1 MSKIEK
7 ISIVHSVSR
16 KYETALEACLKT
28 SSDCNVE
35 VVNVLSINTDS
46 LSEKIS
52 ETNSDLVLVIGGD
65 GTMISTI
72 RNLLNL
78 KIPFLGINIGRL
90 GFLTD
95 IDLESI
101 EQELPKIFSGKSVPE
116 QRPLLEVTLS
126 SQDKKI
132 AVNEVVFHS
141 GKIAEMMSF
150 SIYLGDKLISNHKS
164 DGVIVSS
171 ATGSTG
177 YCFSGGGPIIHPT
190 LSVFAIMPM
199 FSQSSASNPLVI
211 PSQEELTIKLANKN
225 NASIVID
232 GYTDE
237 EIKENLEI
245 RISQKDLSYE
255 LIHPLNYDYFE
266 ACRTKL
272 SWGNPLV
279 LSLIHI

>member
-1 MSKIEK
+1 MTKISKIT
-7 ISIVHSVSR
+7 IVHTVSR
-16 KYETALEACLKT
+16 KFEEALDKCQQACQDY
-28 SSDCNVE
+28 SVE
-35 VVNVLSINTDS
+35 VLDVLSI
-46 LSEKIS
+46 
-52 ETNSDLVLVIGGD
+52 SDLNLAKEIDKNSQLILVIGGD
-65 GTMISTI
+65 GTIISTI
-72 RNLLNL
+72 RKLLIL
-78 KIPFLGINIGRL
+78 EIPFLGINIGKL

-95 IDLESI
+95 INLESI
-101 EQELPKIFSGKSVPE
+101 SEELPKIFNAEYVREK
-116 QRPLLEVTLS
+116 RPLLEVLLS
-126 SQDKKI
+126 KNEKKI

-141 GKIAEMMSF
+141 GKVAQMMSF
-150 SIYLGDKLISNHKS
+150 SIYLGNKLVSNHKS

-190 LSVFAIMPM
+190 LPVFAIMPM
-199 FSQSSASNPLVI
+199 FSQSASSNPMIV
-211 PSQEELTIKLANKN
+211 PSNDELMIKLASKN

-237 EIKENLEI
+237 EIEENLKI
-245 RISQKDLSYE
+245 IISQKDLSYE

-279 LSLIHI
+279 NIHD

>member
-1 MSKIEK
+1 MSKIK
-7 ISIVHSVSR
+7 RISIVHSVSR
-16 KYETALEACLKT
+16 KYEAALEACLKT
-28 SSDCNVE
+28 SNNCNVE
-35 VVNVLSINTDS
+35 VVNVLSINTNS

-52 ETNSDLVLVIGGD
+52 QTNSDLVLVIGGD

-279 LSLIHI
+279 NIHD

>member
-1 MSKIEK
+1 M
-7 ISIVHSVSR
+7 
-16 KYETALEACLKT
+16 
-28 SSDCNVE
+28 
-35 VVNVLSINTDS
+35 
-46 LSEKIS
+46 
-52 ETNSDLVLVIGGD
+52 
-65 GTMISTI
+65 
-72 RNLLNL
+72 
-78 KIPFLGINIGRL
+78 
-90 GFLTD
+90 
-95 IDLESI
+95 
-101 EQELPKIFSGKSVPE
+101 
-116 QRPLLEVTLS
+116 S

-237 EIKENLEI
+237 AV
-245 RISQKDLSYE
+245 SYTH
-255 LIHPLNYDYFE
+255 LTLTTIY
-266 ACRTKL
+266 
-272 SWGNPLV
+272 SV
-279 LSLIHI
+279 

>member
-35 VVNVLSINTDS
+35 VVNILSINTDS
-46 LSEKIS
+46 LSKKIS

-279 LSLIHI
+279 NIHD

>member
-1 MSKIEK
+1 MIEIK
-7 ISIVHSVSR
+7 NIVIIHSVKR
-16 KYETALEACLKT
+16 KYESALQTCLKT
-28 SSDCNVE
+28 CENSSVE
-35 VVNVLSINTDS
+35 VVNISSIDS
-46 LSEKIS
+46 KSIEKKIS
-52 ETNSDLVLVIGGD
+52 NSDIDLVLVIGGD
-65 GTMISTI
+65 GTIISAI
-72 RNLLNL
+72 RTLLNF
-78 KIPFLGINIGRL
+78 KIPFLGINIGKL

-101 EQELPKIFSGKSVPE
+101 EQELPKIFSGKFVSE
-116 QRPLLEVTLS
+116 RRPLLEVTLS
-126 SQDKKI
+126 NKDKKM

-141 GKIAEMMSF
+141 GKVAEMMSF

-211 PSQEELTIKLANKN
+211 PSQEELTIKMANKN

-237 EIKENLEI
+237 EIKENIEI
-245 RISQKDLSYE
+245 KISQKDLSYK

-279 LSLIHI
+279 NIHD

>member
-1 MSKIEK
+1 MTKISK

-16 KYETALEACLKT
+16 KFEAALETCTKT
-28 SSDCNVE
+28 CDECSVE
-35 VVNVLSINTDS
+35 VQGIFSINDKS
-46 LSEKIS
+46 LIEKIS
-52 ETNSDLVLVIGGD
+52 KIEPELVLVIGGD
-65 GTMISTI
+65 GTMISAI
-72 RNLLNL
+72 RNLLSLN
-78 KIPFLGINIGRL
+78 IPFLGINIGKL

-95 IDLESI
+95 INLESI
-101 EQELPKIFSGKSVPE
+101 ADELPKVIKGDYVRE
-116 QRPLLEVTLS
+116 QRPFLEVCLS
-126 SQDKKI
+126 NKNKKI
-132 AVNEVVFHS
+132 AINEVVFHS
-141 GKIAEMMSF
+141 GKVAEMMSF
-150 SIYLGDKLISNHKS
+150 SIYKGSKLVSNHKS

-199 FSQSSASNPLVI
+199 FSQSSASNPLIV
-211 PSQEELTIKLANKN
+211 PSNEDITIKLANKN

-245 RISQKDLSYE
+245 IISQKDLYYE
-255 LIHPLNYDYFE
+255 LIHPLKYDYFE

-279 LSLIHI
+279 NIHD

>member
-1 MSKIEK
+1 MIEIK
-7 ISIVHSVSR
+7 NIVIIHSVKR
-16 KYETALEACLKT
+16 KYESALQTCLKT
-28 SSDCNVE
+28 CENSSVE
-35 VVNVLSINTDS
+35 VVNISSIDS
-46 LSEKIS
+46 KSIEKKIS
-52 ETNSDLVLVIGGD
+52 NSDIDLVLVIGGD
-65 GTMISTI
+65 GTIISAI
-72 RNLLNL
+72 RTLLNF
-78 KIPFLGINIGRL
+78 KIPFLGINIGKL

-101 EQELPKIFSGKSVPE
+101 EQELPKIFSGKFVSE
-116 QRPLLEVTLS
+116 RRPLLEVTLS
-126 SQDKKI
+126 NKDKKM

-141 GKIAEMMSF
+141 GKVAEMMSF

-211 PSQEELTIKLANKN
+211 PSQEELTIKMTNKN

-237 EIKENLEI
+237 EIKENIEI
-245 RISQKDLSYE
+245 KISQKDLSYK

-279 LSLIHI
+279 NIHD

>member
-16 KYETALEACLKT
+16 KYEAALEACLKT
-28 SSDCNVE
+28 SNNCNVE

-237 EIKENLEI
+237 EIKEKLEI
-245 RISQKDLSYE
+245 RISQKDLSYQ

-279 LSLIHI
+279 NIHD

>member
-16 KYETALEACLKT
+16 KYEAALEACLKT
-28 SSDCNVE
+28 SNNCNVE

-46 LSEKIS
+46 LSKKIS

-279 LSLIHI
+279 NIHD

>member
-35 VVNVLSINTDS
+35 VVNILSINTDS
-46 LSEKIS
+46 LSKKIS

-95 IDLESI
+95 IDLGSI
-101 EQELPKIFSGKSVPE
+101 EQELPKIFSGNFVSE

-126 SQDKKI
+126 SNDKKI

-141 GKIAEMMSF
+141 GKVAEMMSF

-279 LSLIHI
+279 NIHD

>member
-1 MSKIEK
+1 
-7 ISIVHSVSR
+7 
-16 KYETALEACLKT
+16 
-28 SSDCNVE
+28 
-35 VVNVLSINTDS
+35 
-46 LSEKIS
+46 
-52 ETNSDLVLVIGGD
+52 
-65 GTMISTI
+65 MISTI

-101 EQELPKIFSGKSVPE
+101 EQELPKIFSGKSVSE

-211 PSQEELTIKLANKN
+211 PSQDELTIKLANKN

-279 LSLIHI
+279 NIHD

>member
-16 KYETALEACLKT
+16 KYEAALEACLKT
-28 SSDCNVE
+28 SKNCNVE
-35 VVNVLSINTDS
+35 VVKVLSINTDS
-46 LSEKIS
+46 LSEKIY

-232 GYTDE
+232 GYTDD

-279 LSLIHI
+279 NIHD

>member
-1 MSKIEK
+1 MAKISK

-16 KYETALEACLKT
+16 KFEKALDTCLKACED
-28 SSDCNVE
+28 SSIE
-35 VVNVLSINTDS
+35 VLDVLSISASNLVKGIDRDS
-46 LSEKIS
+46 E
-52 ETNSDLVLVIGGD
+52 LVLVIGGD
-65 GTMISTI
+65 GTIISTI
-72 RNLLNL
+72 RKLLIL
-78 KIPFLGINIGRL
+78 EIPFLGINIGKL

-95 IDLESI
+95 INLESI
-101 EQELPKIFSGKSVPE
+101 SEELPRIFNGEYVGEK
-116 QRPLLEVTLS
+116 RPLLEVSLS
-126 SQDKKI
+126 TKDKEI
-132 AVNEVVFHS
+132 AVNEIVFHS
-141 GKIAEMMSF
+141 GKVAQMMSF
-150 SIYLGDKLISNHKS
+150 SIFLGNKLVSNHKS

-190 LSVFAIMPM
+190 LPVFVIMPM
-199 FSQSSASNPLVI
+199 FSQSASSNPMIV
-211 PSQEELTIKLANKN
+211 PSNEKLSIKLANKN

-245 RISQKDLSYE
+245 TISQQDLSYE

-279 LSLIHI
+279 NIHD

>member
-1 MSKIEK
+1 MIEIK
-7 ISIVHSVSR
+7 NIVIIHSVKR
-16 KYETALEACLKT
+16 KYESALQTCLKT
-28 SSDCNVE
+28 CENSSVE
-35 VVNVLSINTDS
+35 VVNISSIDS
-46 LSEKIS
+46 KSIEKKIS
-52 ETNSDLVLVIGGD
+52 NSDIDLVLVIGGD
-65 GTMISTI
+65 GTIISAI
-72 RNLLNL
+72 RTLLNF
-78 KIPFLGINIGRL
+78 KIPFLGINIGKL

-101 EQELPKIFSGKSVPE
+101 EQELPKIFSGKFVSE

-126 SQDKKI
+126 NKDKKM

-141 GKIAEMMSF
+141 GKVAEMMSF

-211 PSQEELTIKLANKN
+211 PSQEELTIKMANKN

-237 EIKENLEI
+237 EIKENIEI
-245 RISQKDLSYE
+245 KISQKDLSYK

-279 LSLIHI
+279 NIHD

>member
-16 KYETALEACLKT
+16 KYEAALEACLKT
-28 SSDCNVE
+28 SNNCNVE

-52 ETNSDLVLVIGGD
+52 ETNTDLVLVIGGD

-279 LSLIHI
+279 NIHD

>member
-16 KYETALEACLKT
+16 KYEAALEACLKT
-28 SSDCNVE
+28 SNNCNVE
-35 VVNVLSINTDS
+35 VVKVLSINTDY

-279 LSLIHI
+279 NIHD

>member
-1 MSKIEK
+1 MAKISK

-16 KYETALEACLKT
+16 KYETALKVCLKT
-28 SSDCNVE
+28 CEDYAVKIEDVFS
-35 VVNVLSINTDS
+35 VNDKNLLEQVSITDS
-46 LSEKIS
+46 E
-52 ETNSDLVLVIGGD
+52 LVLVIGGD

-72 RNLLNL
+72 RNLLILN
-78 KIPFLGINIGRL
+78 IPFLGINIGKL

-95 IDLESI
+95 INLESI
-101 EQELPKIFSGKSVPE
+101 SDELPKVFNAEYVREK
-116 QRPLLEVTLS
+116 RPFLEITLS
-126 SQDKKI
+126 NKDKKI
-132 AVNEVVFHS
+132 AINEVVFHS
-141 GKIAEMMSF
+141 GKVAEMMSF
-150 SIYLGDKLISNHKS
+150 SIYKGDKLVSNHKS
-164 DGVIVSS
+164 DGVIISS

-199 FSQSSASNPLVI
+199 FSQSSASNPLIV
-211 PSQEELTIKLANKN
+211 PSDEDVTIKLANKN
-225 NASIVID
+225 KASIVID

-245 RISQKDLSYE
+245 KISQKDLFYE

-279 LSLIHI
+279 NIHD

>member
-16 KYETALEACLKT
+16 KYEAALEACLKT
-28 SSDCNVE
+28 SNNCNVE

-101 EQELPKIFSGKSVPE
+101 EEELPKIFSGKSVPE

-164 DGVIVSS
+164 DGVIISS

-279 LSLIHI
+279 NIHD

>member
-1 MSKIEK
+1 MPKINK

-16 KYETALEACLKT
+16 KFENALKECLKICE
-28 SSDCNVE
+28 DCS
-35 VVNVLSINTDS
+35 VVVKEVLSIDAKS
-46 LSEKIS
+46 IQEKVL
-52 ETNSDLVLVIGGD
+52 NADCDLVLVIGGD

-72 RNLLNL
+72 RSLLDL
-78 KIPFLGINIGRL
+78 KIPFLGINIGKL

-95 IDLESI
+95 IDVGSI
-101 EQELPKIFSGKSVPE
+101 GEELPKIISGEYVKE

-126 SQDKKI
+126 TNDKKV

-141 GKIAEMMSF
+141 GKVAEMMSF
-150 SIYLGDKLISNHKS
+150 SIYLDNKLVSNHKS

-199 FSQSSASNPLVI
+199 FSQSSASNPLII
-211 PSQEELTIKLANKN
+211 PSEKEITIKLANKN

-232 GYTDE
+232 GFTDI

-245 RISQKDLSYE
+245 IISQKDLSYE

-279 LSLIHI
+279 NIHD

>member
-1 MSKIEK
+1 MAKISK

-16 KYETALEACLKT
+16 KYETALKVCLKT
-28 SSDCNVE
+28 CEDNAVKIEDVFS
-35 VVNVLSINTDS
+35 VNDKNLLEQVSKTDS
-46 LSEKIS
+46 E
-52 ETNSDLVLVIGGD
+52 LVLVIGGD

-72 RNLLNL
+72 RKLLILN
-78 KIPFLGINIGRL
+78 IPFLGINIGKL

-95 IDLESI
+95 INLESI
-101 EQELPKIFSGKSVPE
+101 SDELPKVFNAEYVREK
-116 QRPLLEVTLS
+116 RPFLEITLS
-126 SQDKKI
+126 NKDKKTAI
-132 AVNEVVFHS
+132 NEVVFHS
-141 GKIAEMMSF
+141 GKVAEMMSF
-150 SIYLGDKLISNHKS
+150 SIHKGDKLVSNHKS
-164 DGVIVSS
+164 DGVIISS

-199 FSQSSASNPLVI
+199 FSQSSASNPLIV
-211 PSQEELTIKLANKN
+211 PSDEDVTIKLANKN
-225 NASIVID
+225 KASIVID

-245 RISQKDLSYE
+245 KISQKDLFYE

-279 LSLIHI
+279 NIHD